1 LKSLLIRQ
9 LTTIILLAIS
19 ALCLEAPIAKSV
31 YALPEIDSQ
40 TQEINQ
46 NIADLTLHQTARQV
60 TVKVYVDQSGGS
72 GFIIKKQT
80 DQKGILYT
88 VVTNDHVT
96 SGGKQ
101 FKIQTHDGKLHP
113 ATLYKRINFAN
124 HDIAILQFRTKP
136 NLNYPIARLAPS
148 QKIKTGDPVY
158 AAGFPYDINTG
169 NSNQFRFS
177 AGRFSLRAPQR
188 LREGYQFG
196 YTSRVRKGMSGGPV
210 FNSNGQV
217 IAINGV
223 QPYPLTNF
231 IYTYPNGRKPC
242 NAMLAVMRA
251 SSFGIPMET
260 FMALAAKPLNLK
272 YDTLT
277 SETSGSYYLD
287 SLIEPDIQMEERRF
301 AQQELSLDAI
311 TLKQEVTAA
320 RCAPP

>member
-1 LKSLLIRQ
+1 MLIRQ

-19 ALCLEAPIAKSV
+19 ALCLEAPITKSV
-31 YALPEIDSQ
+31 DALSEIDFLAPEIH
-40 TQEINQ
+40 Q
-46 NIADLTLHQTARQV
+46 NTVDLTLYQTARQV
-60 TVKVYVDQSGGS
+60 TVKVHVDQSGGS

-101 FKIQTHDGKLHP
+101 FKIETHDRKLHP

-124 HDIAILQFRTKP
+124 HDIAILQFRTKG
-136 NLNYPIARLAPS
+136 NLSYPIAQIHRS
-148 QKIKTGDPVY
+148 QNLETGEPVY

-177 AGRFSLRAPQR
+177 AGKFSLRAPQR

-251 SSFGIPMET
+251 SSFGIPIET

-272 YDTLT
+272 YDTPS
-277 SETSGSYYLD
+277 SETYLLD
-287 SLIEPDIQMEERRF
+287 SLIEPDIQMEDRRF
-301 AQQELSLDAI
+301 AQQELSLNTI
-311 TLKQEVTAA
+311 TLKQQVTGA
-320 RCAPP
+320 RCDPPGSP